1 MKAFFGGKTS
11 IILFSL
17 AAIALLIVLASG
29 LEQVKFSAPMMVK
42 IDNVYALNTPN
53 GDEPDA
59 STKWFSYIF
68 LAAIIVMFLLFLGP
82 IRPQTTSSLIK
93 RLLLFSVAMFLFM
106 IVMGRFANNSPFM
119 TGEFDTTTASAETTT
134 PQDQGFTLPPEAR
147 TSWVFWITVILVV
160 VVCVV
165 GVILLNRF
173 LDKWWKPKEL
183 DGIAEIARSTL
194 KELSAEKPS
203 KNVIVRCYTRM
214 TAAVNERRGLAREQ
228 STTPSE
234 FAAHLANVGLPRED
248 LEGLTRIFERVRY
261 GAQTVDA
268 DEVKEAKKYLSG
280 ILKACEANA

>member
-1 MKAFFGGKTS
+1 MKAIFNGKTS

-17 AAIALLIVLASG
+17 AAVIVLILLASG
-29 LEQVKFSAPMMVK
+29 LGQVKFSAPMMVK
-42 IDNVYALNTPN
+42 MDNVYALNTPN

-68 LAAIIVMFLLFLGP
+68 IAAIVVMFLLFLGP

-93 RLLLFSVAMFLFM
+93 RLLLFSGAMFLFM
-106 IVMGRFANNSPFM
+106 IVMGRFANNNPFL
-119 TGEFDTTTASAETTT
+119 TGEFETIPFSGESAT
-134 PQDQGFTLPPEAR
+134 PQELEKALLPEVR
-147 TSWVFWITVILVV
+147 TGWVFWITAALVV

-183 DGIAEIARSTL
+183 DGIAEIARTTL
-194 KELSAEKPS
+194 RELSVEKPS
-203 KNVIVRCYTRM
+203 KNVIVRCFTRM
-214 TAAVNERRGLAREQ
+214 TAAVNERRGLERKQ
-228 STTPSE
+228 SATPSE

-248 LEGLTRIFERVRY
+248 IEGLTRIFERVRY
-261 GAQTVDA
+261 GAQSVEA

-280 ILKACEANA
+280 ILKSCEANA